1 MSDEPDG
8 IAIMDQR
15 VVAGDFLVDRDQHF
29 LFPDELQQVAE
40 LYALSLN
47 HLPNSHGRDHFAGH
61 IPLAVGC
68 LELSHQ

>member
-29 LFPDELQQVAE
+29 LFPD
-40 LYALSLN
+40 
-47 HLPNSHGRDHFAGH
+47 
-61 IPLAVGC
+61 
-68 LELSHQ
+68 